1 MCKKLMLLS
10 CLVTLLG
17 LSNIAFADFEIF
29 KVDFSCPADPATIKG
44 GDWEDFEIGGG
55 CIGVAHD
62 DRTMLNVGGTE
73 IDIVVG
79 DPGGHARLA
88 SRESADPICNTAWV
102 NHGGDCGD
110 DLMRLVFRDLDPSTS
125 YTVYTYHAW
134 DDDGDFNS
142 VNPVTI
148 EGADSCSIPNPPGM
162 VDTTS
167 DAILLAHPNVGEIQF
182 TTDGAGSEVR
192 IKFNGCVK
200 FNAFALWSEAAL
212 PRATSPNPGSA
223 ETDVCPKD
231 LQLSWAPGADVN
243 DANGHDVYLGTDYN
257 DVRDA
262 NRINHPAGV
271 IYSEGQDSNEYPE
284 DGDPC
289 LQLELMT
296 TYYWRVDQVNDTDTW
311 TGSIWS
317 FTTEDGNARDPD
329 PVVGFAGLNPTDVV
343 LSWTPSCV
351 ATSQDVYFSTDFSD
365 VNTLQAV
372 AKIDTLS
379 GTDNNEPVGNL
390 VEFTTYYWRIDT
402 TRSGGYGTGASE
414 VWRFST
420 GLGGLLLEMLFEG
433 SLGADLPATELDTS
447 GNEFHFTTYSA
458 LHDPCADG
466 SVKYGDG
473 RKTGTSVAIDPC
485 AGLYRVDTGES
496 DPLRLAG
503 WQYTIQ
509 MWVYL
514 PAGVFPEEGWYMIV
528 GKQDGWNIRIH
539 DPNDNDDIRWYFG
552 GMPDKGLRAQGILQ
566 EISDDWAHVAA
577 VFDMTAQETHK
588 LYIDGLIV
596 DSGRYQSTNPADN
609 NTPVGIGVGVAN
621 PPPFSFDHYFEGK
634 IDELQIWDIV
644 LEQVPE
650 FASEPHPPDGSRG
663 WQPNDVNL
671 ATFTWRP
678 GKYAADVDGHDIYFG
693 DSLDDVNESADP
705 CVTGHDSN
713 SWTHSETFEIGK
725 TYYWRVDEV
734 NGLDVYPGYIWK
746 FQMWA
751 DLIDPNI
758 VVYYPLDETSGD
770 DVPDYSGNYFD
781 AECDNDPHWEP
792 DNGRYGGCMHFSMEY
807 DADDDDWENEEPGN
821 IEVESEYARQMA
833 DMINKEIS
841 ICVWVNG
848 DPDQREDDDMV
859 VFEFCDDD
867 YENDI
872 DEEPNDTKILAVVP
886 EEGTGNVVFRAG
898 VYPQDTLTWAGFE
911 PLAARGTWQHFVF
924 IKNEN
929 DANMYIY
936 LNNELVATKEDCNTT
951 SLADV
956 NSGGDAELE
965 LKLGAYVDNDSGYH
979 GRLDEFQIY
988 NKQLDELK
996 IQEIFRGGELEPA
1009 WSPSPYDGQGNVSFT
1024 TDLTWKPGVYVA
1036 DTNGHEVYF
1045 GTNYD
1050 EVFGANTTV
1059 HSNVE
1064 YSHQDACSYDP
1075 CTLLELGKTYY
1086 WRVDEVNDA
1095 CDPNGWRGR
1104 VWRFTTVGY
1113 ITIDDFE
1120 DDTAQNPPTNDW
1132 YEIASADITLRST
1145 PPIIGKHS
1153 MKYAYYNSFDWGLGY
1168 YSEIESISLEPNDW
1182 TILNQKL
1189 KLLSLWFYGD
1199 SANAATE
1206 TEQMYVYLKDNDD
1219 PCTEFQVKYG
1229 DADWE
1234 DMTDVQIED
1243 WQEWLIPLSHFSTND
1258 VNLANLDNL
1267 CIGFG
1272 TRGWPM
1278 AAGNGVVYFDN
1289 IRLYP
1294 AMCAPWGLPE
1304 GDLNGDCVV
1313 DYEDVKIMADAWL
1326 DSDCNCIEEY
1336 GEMPPPQG
1344 EPSLVA
1350 WYKFNDGSGGTATD
1364 STSNNY
1370 HGTISVL
1377 DANVSWFT
1385 GHEGDALDF
1394 TGGWVSVP
1402 NGPTQLNL
1410 TNAVTVSCW
1419 INRAESSDDSIQL
1432 VCKGRDNWETYSL
1445 EVTGDENLKL
1455 GIRDPNGDDK
1465 GIESDKTLPLDE
1477 WLHIAGTCDGN
1488 NMTLYLNG
1496 RVEKTEEKGNFTF
1509 YADANDGLGIAE
1521 RWGDDDFYPFI
1532 GTIDDVRIY
1541 DYALSGGE
1549 ICYIASDGDGVA
1561 EMVNIANVFKPEGTK
1576 QVVNLRDFAKLA
1588 NNWLKRQLWP
1598 L

>member
-1 MCKKLMLLS
+1 MCKKLMLLI

-17 LSNIAFADFEIF
+17 LSNIAFAAEFEIF
-29 KVDFSCPADPATIKG
+29 KVDFSCPDQPLTKKAGWT
-44 GDWEDFEIGGG
+44 DFQVPGG
-55 CIGVAHD
+55 CDGERHD
-62 DRTMLNVGGTE
+62 PQWKNDVGGTD
-73 IDIVVG
+73 IDIGVGNWSGHGNVISRSEG
-79 DPGGHARLA
+79 DP
-88 SRESADPICNTAWV
+88 DPICNTTWDQYY
-102 NHGGDCGD
+102 GDPSD
-110 DLMRLVFRDLDPSTS
+110 DNIRLALRDLDPSTT

-134 DDDGDFNS
+134 DDGDFNS

-167 DAILLAHPNVGEIQF
+167 DAELLAHPNVGVIQF
-182 TTDGAGSEVR
+182 TTDVNGAEVH
-192 IKFNGCVK
+192 ILFNGRVR
-200 FNAFALWSEAAL
+200 FNAFELWSETAL
-212 PRATSPNPGSA
+212 TRATSPNPGNA

-231 LQLSWAPGADVN
+231 LQLFWTPGGKTQTTA
-243 DANGHDVYLGTDYN
+243 GHDVYLGTDFN
-257 DVRDA
+257 DVTDA
-262 NRINHPAGV
+262 NRTNHPIGV
-271 IYSEGQDSNEYPE
+271 AYSEGQDSNEYPE
-284 DGDPC
+284 DSDPC
-289 LQLELMT
+289 LQLALMT
-296 TYYWRVDQVNDTDTW
+296 TYYWRVDEINDTDTW

-329 PVVGFAGLNPTDVV
+329 PVVGLAGLNPEANV

-365 VNTLQAV
+365 VNTLHGNAFYTTV
-372 AKIDTLS
+372 GAAA
-379 GTDNNEPVGNL
+379 NNITPPL

-402 TRSGGYGTGASE
+402 TRSVPYGTGASE

-433 SLGADLPATELDTS
+433 TLNNDLPATELDTS

-458 LHDPCADG
+458 VHDPCADG

-485 AGLYRVDTGES
+485 AGLYRVDTGEN

-503 WQYTIQ
+503 WQYTIE

-514 PAGVFPEEGWYMIV
+514 PAGVFPEDGWYMIV
-528 GKQDGWNIRIH
+528 GKQNGWNIRIH

-552 GMPDKGLRAQGILQ
+552 GMPDKGLRAEDILP
-566 EISDDWAHVAA
+566 EISDDWTHIAA
-577 VFDMTAQETHK
+577 VFDKTAPGDTHK
-588 LYIDGLIV
+588 LYIDGMMV
-596 DSGRYQSTNPADN
+596 DSGRYNATNPADN

-650 FASEPHPPDGSRG
+650 FASEPYPPDGSRG

-671 ATFTWRP
+671 ATFTWRT
-678 GKYAADVDGHDIYFG
+678 GKYAASVDGHNIYFG

-705 CVTGHDSN
+705 CEEGWDSN
-713 SWTHSETFEIGK
+713 SWPHNETFEIGK

-770 DVPDYSGNYFD
+770 DVYDYSGNYFD
-781 AECDNDPHWEP
+781 AECDDVPHWEP
-792 DNGRYGGCMHFSMEY
+792 DNGRFGGCMHFSAEY
-807 DADDDDWENEEPGN
+807 DAEEDDWGDWEPGN
-821 IEVESEYARQMA
+821 IETESDYGAQMA

-848 DPDQREDDDMV
+848 DPNQREDADMT

-867 YENDI
+867 YDDDI
-872 DEEPNDTKILAVVP
+872 DGEPNDTKIFAVVP
-886 EEGTGNVVFRAG
+886 TEAGDVVFRAG
-898 VYPQDTLTWAGFE
+898 VYPEDTLTWEGFE
-911 PLAARGTWQHFVF
+911 RLAARGTWQHFVF
-924 IKNEN
+924 IKDN

-936 LNNELVATKEDCNTT
+936 INNELVATKEDCNAT

-956 NSGGDAELE
+956 NSSGDADLE
-965 LKLGAYVDNDSGYH
+965 VKLGAYVDNSSDYH

-988 NKQLDELK
+988 NKALNE
-996 IQEIFRGGELEPA
+996 QEIEKIFRGGELAPA
-1009 WSPSPYDGQGNVSFT
+1009 WSPSPYDGQGNVSLA
-1024 TDLTWKPGVYVA
+1024 TDLTWKPGAYVA
-1036 DTNGHEVYF
+1036 DTDGHEVYF

-1075 CTLLELGKTYY
+1075 CGLLLELGQTYY

-1145 PPIIGKHS
+1145 PPVIGKQS
-1153 MKYAYYNSFDWGLGY
+1153 MRYAYWNTFDWGTGY

-1182 TILNQKL
+1182 TILDQKL

-1199 SANAATE
+1199 SANIATV
-1206 TEQMYVYLKDNDD
+1206 TEQMYVFLKDNDD
-1219 PCTEFQVKYG
+1219 PYNEFQVKYG

-1234 DMTDVQIED
+1234 DMTDIQIED

-1272 TRGWPM
+1272 
-1278 AAGNGVVYFDN
+1278 
-1289 IRLYP
+1289 IR
-1294 AMCAPWGLPE
+1294 
-1304 GDLNGDCVV
+1304 
-1313 DYEDVKIMADAWL
+1313 
-1326 DSDCNCIEEY
+1326 
-1336 GEMPPPQG
+1336 
-1344 EPSLVA
+1344 
-1350 WYKFNDGSGGTATD
+1350 GSGIVAGF
-1364 STSNNY
+1364 
-1370 HGTISVL
+1370 G
-1377 DANVSWFT
+1377 
-1385 GHEGDALDF
+1385 
-1394 TGGWVSVP
+1394 TGG
-1402 NGPTQLNL
+1402 
-1410 TNAVTVSCW
+1410 C
-1419 INRAESSDDSIQL
+1419 
-1432 VCKGRDNWETYSL
+1432 
-1445 EVTGDENLKL
+1445 LKA
-1455 GIRDPNGDDK
+1455 
-1465 GIESDKTLPLDE
+1465 T
-1477 WLHIAGTCDGN
+1477 
-1488 NMTLYLNG
+1488 
-1496 RVEKTEEKGNFTF
+1496 
-1509 YADANDGLGIAE
+1509 
-1521 RWGDDDFYPFI
+1521 
-1532 GTIDDVRIY
+1532 
-1541 DYALSGGE
+1541 
-1549 ICYIASDGDGVA
+1549 
-1561 EMVNIANVFKPEGTK
+1561 
-1576 QVVNLRDFAKLA
+1576 
-1588 NNWLKRQLWP
+1588 
-1598 L
+1598 